1 MPLIKGGA
9 FVEDGF
15 ATVADDAPLGD
26 GPSIVSLARFKKER
40 DALMARNAPLGIR
53 LKSAESPE
61 QLGEDVH
68 HFAVVALEMP
78 VFRDGRAFSWARLL
92 RTRLGYKGEI
102 RAVGHVLYDQIA
114 LLHRVGV
121 DAFEMPE
128 SFKLEQFHR
137 AMAEMTYVYQPA
149 PDGRATIREL
159 REER

>member
-1 MPLIKGGA
+1 
-9 FVEDGF
+9 
-15 ATVADDAPLGD
+15 
-26 GPSIVSLARFKKER
+26 SLARFKKER

-102 RAVGHVLYDQIA
+102 RAVGHVPYDQIA

-121 DAFEMPE
+121 DAFYI
-128 SFKLEQFHR
+128 HAR
-137 AMAEMTYVYQPA
+137 V
-149 PDGRATIREL
+149 
-159 REER
+159 